1 MKRHLT
7 FLATGDT
14 GEPGAEITALGVRM
28 AEVAAQRTAQLALLL
43 GDNFYPSGLM
53 SIRDQ
58 LFTYCWMEPFMSH
71 AALARIPWKVVLGNH
86 DYNGHWK
93 AQLEL
98 ATANVAPLLDPARP
112 ERGRTWSPVGD
123 DGVPARWY
131 TFKVPI
137 GSVEERSVEASLKE
151 EAASTEAKPSP
162 GAEKSVSARGPL
174 KPLVQFFA
182 LDTNAAQYASRRVH
196 PSLPEE
202 FAAQKLW
209 LKDELEKSDAMWKV
223 VFAHH
228 PCYTKGKQ
236 HGVIGDGLRLD
247 KYFVP
252 SKNAFMD
259 GLSLEKILVD
269 GKVDFY
275 FAGHEHVLQTK
286 TGPGNIAHIGLGGS
300 VEQHFYGGEDKDR
313 QMDWFALQTGFGSAS
328 VSFDETSGQSTFSVD
343 FIDVKTGK
351 TLHNVQRSKTI

>member
-1 MKRHLT
+1 
-7 FLATGDT
+7 
-14 GEPGAEITALGVRM
+14 
-28 AEVAAQRTAQLALLL
+28 
-43 GDNFYPSGLM
+43 
-53 SIRDQ
+53 
-58 LFTYCWMEPFMSH
+58 
-71 AALARIPWKVVLGNH
+71 LGNH

-98 ATANVAPLLDPARP
+98 ATANVAPLLDSARP
-112 ERGRTWSPVGD
+112 ELGRTWSPVGD

-131 TFKVPI
+131 TFKAPI
-137 GSVEERSVEASLKE
+137 GSLGQPTGTASSEEPESTGATAKAAAEVTPKPATEDPGLK
-151 EAASTEAKPSP
+151 
-162 GAEKSVSARGPL
+162 SARSAL
-174 KPLVQFFA
+174 KPFVQFFA

-196 PSLPEE
+196 PALPEE

-209 LKDELEKSDAMWKV
+209 LKEELDKSDAMWKV

-236 HGVIGDGLRLD
+236 HGVIGDGLRAE

-252 SKNAFMD
+252 SKGGFMD
-259 GLSLEKILVD
+259 GLNLEKVLVD

-300 VEQHFYGGEDKDR
+300 VEQHFYGGEDKER
-313 QMDWFALQTGFGSAS
+313 QMDWFVLQTGFGCAT
-328 VSFDETSGQSTFSVD
+328 VSLDEKSGQSTFSVD

-351 TLHNVQRSKTI
+351 TLHNVQRTKSI